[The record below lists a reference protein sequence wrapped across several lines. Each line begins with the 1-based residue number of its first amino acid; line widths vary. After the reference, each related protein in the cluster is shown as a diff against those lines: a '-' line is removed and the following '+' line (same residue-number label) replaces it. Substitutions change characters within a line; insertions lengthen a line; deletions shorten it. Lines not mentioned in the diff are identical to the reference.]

1 MHCILIQEE
10 KLNLWRFEIGTAMR
24 ELSRNYKIGDLCRFP
39 RKIRM
44 VHISEVADVYVNEI
58 RDFVSEGQTV
68 IGEGHFHRKRRKDKS
83 EYEKSGGESSAAQG

>member
-1 MHCILIQEE
+1 
-10 KLNLWRFEIGTAMR
+10 
-24 ELSRNYKIGDLCRFP
+24 
-39 RKIRM
+39 M

-68 IGEGHFHRKRRKDKS
+68 IEGHFHRKRRKDKS